1 MAGRTFTYVPA
12 NPIPPCWPPLPPYV
26 LVVPPQQNGGTGSS
40 SFPSVSRP
48 SQVPVLM
55 PPPPPP
61 LVPFS
66 PLPLPMVS
74 AGYVRLPRRYPD
86 PKPDPYLRSHKS
98 QARSGKSARTVPLL
112 APPPSKHRRSKS
124 YAPQVTT
131 TTRAVPAPYEA
142 SHPKVPPPP
151 PPPTQPFAA
160 LTRTGEPFVVYH
172 ICLQCRRPRSVRYHR
187 EHPVPLGLVPPP
199 PGICRRCR
207 DAETDHSPHSRRDRN
222 GYASGDEQREF
233 VKGVVTEAC
242 SPERPL
248 KGRSRSVEYHTHR
261 SRYRHTR
268 HRHDRSRSQSRA
280 KAGRGEDRRGRER
293 SREYG
298 SRTVTRRI
306 IETEDD
312 ALPAKTNPQDR
323 CLKYRHVKTRERS
336 PEDSGDGGEK
346 SAVLHKQRTKL
357 KNVHKRRTPSED
369 DIRRIA
375 RQEVESYR
383 KAEKSMEEHPRVFS
397 YGHVVKVNEDRN
409 RELLKP
415 LKEKDDRRRPAQKSI
430 DDHPRAFNHGKIVPA
445 SEKERQSP
453 VDEKRPLPPPL
464 DHYREVDRAE
474 RQKVPQVHATRPS
487 RSPSAEQIFTE
498 KASKRNFPTST
509 LAAGTPKSR
518 SPESRASYSIPERI
532 REVREHLQSRP
543 RRSPSPRSPLRRRG
557 RTAAPE
563 RRAVNELNREVIQE
577 LPRDIPR
584 PPPALS
590 ESFRRDPIRVE
601 ETLTREQ
608 SYSRPREC
616 ITSERLHVPVPRAE
630 RSNEANTRV
639 PQRPHNDHHAMPL
652 PTHERSRP
660 RRGPVPSPQRGRS
673 PQRASQ
679 PRGILRSPTRSPFE
693 NHHQRHVPARL
704 SQESTAAQV
713 GGHRVQFAPS
723 PASTTTAST
732 AAEAHVRRRRRPRA
746 GDLDGPFS
754 PFSTGEEEYYYEEQH
769 FTRAQYSSSNNSTLS
784 ANPQIRRRT
793 REARLARALS
803 ESPSRERSLSVTF
816 SGRESDARG
825 PYRPLQSPGTSLR
838 VQTSSPAVSSKTE
851 DIGGKADVV
860 GWRFDGSD
868 AERIGDARDVRE
880 RGGSGERERW
890 AEV

>member
-1 MAGRTFTYVPA
+1 M
-12 NPIPPCWPPLPPYV
+12 
-26 LVVPPQQNGGTGSS
+26 
-40 SFPSVSRP
+40 
-48 SQVPVLM
+48 
-55 PPPPPP
+55 
-61 LVPFS
+61 
-66 PLPLPMVS
+66 
-74 AGYVRLPRRYPD
+74 
-86 PKPDPYLRSHKS
+86 
-98 QARSGKSARTVPLL
+98 VPLL

-124 YAPQVTT
+124 YAPQFTT
-131 TTRAVPAPYEA
+131 TTRAVPAPYEV
-142 SHPKVPPPP
+142 SHPTVPPPP

-248 KGRSRSVEYHTHR
+248 EGRSRSVEYHTHR

-268 HRHDRSRSQSRA
+268 RRHERSRSASRA

-298 SRTVTRRI
+298 SRTITRRT
-306 IETEDD
+306 IEIEDD
-312 ALPAKTNPQDR
+312 APPAKTNPQDR
-323 CLKYRHVKTRERS
+323 RLKYRHVKTREQS
-336 PEDSGDGGEK
+336 PEDSGGGGEK
-346 SAVLHKQRTKL
+346 SAVLHKQPTKL

-375 RQEVESYR
+375 RQEVKSYR

-397 YGHVVKVNEDRN
+397 YGRVVKVNEHRN
-409 RELLKP
+409 RKLLNP
-415 LKEKDDRRRPAQKSI
+415 LKEKDDRRRTAQKSI
-430 DDHPRAFNHGKIVPA
+430 DDHPRAFNHGKIV
-445 SEKERQSP
+445 STGEKERQSP

-464 DHYREVDRAE
+464 DHCRETDRAE

-498 KASKRNFPTST
+498 KALRRSFPTST
-509 LAAGTPKSR
+509 SAAGTPKSR

-532 REVREHLQSRP
+532 REVCEHLQSRH
-543 RRSPSPRSPLRRRG
+543 RRSPSPGNPPKRRG

-577 LPRDIPR
+577 VPQDIPP
-584 PPPALS
+584 PPPALP
-590 ESFRRDPIRVE
+590 ESFRRGPSRVE
-601 ETLTREQ
+601 ETVTRER
-608 SYSRPREC
+608 SYSPPIER

-639 PQRPHNDHHAMPL
+639 PQRPHNHHYAMPL
-652 PTHERSRP
+652 PTHELSP
-660 RRGPVPSPQRGRS
+660 LRRGPVPSPQRGRS

-693 NHHQRHVPARL
+693 NHHQRHVPASL

-732 AAEAHVRRRRRPRA
+732 AAEPHARQRWRRPRA
-746 GDLDGPFS
+746 GDLDGPSS
-754 PFSTGEEEYYYEEQH
+754 PFSTGEEEYYCEQQH
-769 FTRAQYSSSNNSTLS
+769 FTRTRYSSSNDSTLS

-793 REARLARALS
+793 REASLARALS
-803 ESPSRERSLSVTF
+803 ESPSRERSLSVTY
-816 SGRESDARG
+816 SGRESDAQG

-851 DIGGKADVV
+851 DIGGKAEAV

-868 AERIGDARDVRE
+868 VERIGDVRGVRE

-890 AEV
+890 AEVSVSDLVHNGGVK